1 MTNGEMLVELLRVLP
16 HVFVRIMV
24 RIIQLAT
31 SRETIRSKISK
42 TINLMQMAVF
52 FIFFLQLYGRS
63 YD

>member
-31 SRETIRSKISK
+31 SRETVRSKISK

-52 FIFFLQLYGRS
+52 YIFFATIWS
-63 YD
+63 